1 LKISSVPVFNEFEFF
16 SRSERYQQVLQE
28 IATAKNAAKQA
39 LMDLRKRKR
48 AEKQRHQRVIRK
60 ASVLGASELMEIAGL
75 RNMTMQDLS
84 RFPDEMGV
92 PQSAAPPAIEGPT
105 IPSTPDGLPSS
116 GSIRETGVEVSA
128 MDDARSDEDPDAA
141 IDADM

>member
-1 LKISSVPVFNEFEFF
+1 MPPKGKPKALPR
-16 SRSERYQQVLQE
+16 RSERYQQVLQE

-60 ASVLGASELMEIAGL
+60 ASMLGASELMEIAGL

-84 RFPDEMGV
+84 RFADEMGV

-105 IPSTPDGLPSS
+105 IPSTSIDGLPSS
-116 GSIRETGVEVSA
+116 GSIRETGVEVAA
-128 MDDARSDEDPDAA
+128 MDDARSDQDPDAA
-141 IDADM
+141 TDADM

>member
-1 LKISSVPVFNEFEFF
+1 MPPKGKPKALPC
-16 SRSERYQQVLQE
+16 RSERYQQVLQE

-60 ASVLGASELMEIAGL
+60 ASMLGASELMEIAGL

-84 RFPDEMGV
+84 RFADEMGV
-92 PQSAAPPAIEGPT
+92 PQSPAPPAIEGPT
-105 IPSTPDGLPSS
+105 IPSTPTDGLPSS
-116 GSIRETGVEVSA
+116 GSIRETGVDVAA
-128 MDDARSDEDPDAA
+128 MDDARSDQDPDAA
-141 IDADM
+141 TDADM